1 MPEREGFPAGV
12 PSWIDSAQPDPDAA
26 AAFYGGLFGW
36 ELTDRTPAG
45 AETSF
50 LVARLDGR
58 EVAGIRSAE
67 ANATAPAE
75 WETYIGVD
83 DVEETVARVLDAGG
97 TVLTEPFDVGDLGR
111 AAVCADPS
119 GARFRLWQPGTR
131 RGAESVNA
139 PGTWN
144 FSELHTDDVDGAAR
158 FYGEVFGWKVSGVD
172 MGAGPAT
179 MVRLP
184 GYADFLERF
193 DPGIRQRHAD
203 FGAPPGFSEC
213 VAWFFPLDSDTAP
226 QWKVTF
232 AVADADAIASTARN
246 LGGTV
251 LVEPRNLGPAVRG
264 AVIADPAG
272 ARFSANAFSPG

>member
-1 MPEREGFPAGV
+1 MGP
-12 PSWIDSAQPDPDAA
+12 
-26 AAFYGGLFGW
+26 
-36 ELTDRTPAG
+36 
-45 AETSF
+45 
-50 LVARLDGR
+50 
-58 EVAGIRSAE
+58 
-67 ANATAPAE
+67 TA
-75 WETYIGVD
+75 WETYRGVD
-83 DVEETVARVLDAGG
+83 DAAETAARVRGAGG
-97 TVLTEPFDVGDLGR
+97 LVLTEPLDVGDLGR
-111 AAVCADPS
+111 AAACADPS

-158 FYGEVFGWKVSGVD
+158 FYGEVFGWELSEVD

-203 FGAPPGFSEC
+203 FGAPPGFSDC
-213 VAWFFPLDSDTAP
+213 VAWFQPRDPDTAP
-226 QWKVTF
+226 GWNVTF

-246 LGGTV
+246 LGGTA